1 MLRGVF
7 GIMESEVDN
16 LPDPI
21 QTITNNPDPLL
32 IGIYAVGILVAV
44 VWNLYAYYKLFT
56 LDHVKREMRLEQDSN
71 DWKPASERRGG
82 SRNL

>member
-1 MLRGVF
+1 
-7 GIMESEVDN
+7 MELEVSN

-21 QTITNNPDPLL
+21 QTMTNDPDPLL

-56 LDHVKREMRLEQDSN
+56 LDHVKREMAIKRKLRAFGLLDPG
-71 DWKPASERRGG
+71 DD
-82 SRNL
+82 